1 MAYDSPNE
9 AEEAASLLALARQT
23 HEAHVAAAKGK
34 AEAILARA
42 QEEADVILT
51 NAREE
56 FTWLE
61 EKIAKHREFEAR
73 YRGAISTYLQDLLDE
88 INQDDEFVAPASL
101 SPVVEEPEEDSAFA
115 VEEEPVAEPE
125 PFVAAEPE
133 YYSEP
138 EPVFEPVAEPAYEEP
153 VAAEPEDEFTYS
165 TPVAEEEPAAEVPV
179 FGTQPFDAAEDEFTY
194 ETPVVEEVDEPAPTF
209 AEGDAPVPSFES
221 APAELSDEYYGDDT
235 SDDLPAVPDSID
247 SYGSGADE
255 IEALN
260 NEIQDH
266 HPEDQEEIENF
277 DSLISG
283 EPKPAT
289 GSVAAQSDEAD
300 EEEADKGVRGFFGF
314 KKN

>member
-115 VEEEPVAEPE
+115 VEEEPAVELEP
-125 PFVAAEPE
+125 VVAEPE

-138 EPVFEPVAEPAYEEP
+138 EPVFEPVPEPAYEEP

-165 TPVAEEEPAAEVPV
+165 TPVVEQEPAVEAPA
-179 FGTQPFDAAEDEFTY
+179 FNSADDEFTY
-194 ETPVVEEVDEPAPTF
+194 ETPVIEEVDEPAPTF
-209 AEGDAPVPSFES
+209 AEGDAPVPSFEA
-221 APAELSDEYYGDDT
+221 APAEPVDDYYTQDT
-235 SDDLPAVPDSID
+235 SDDLPEVPESID
-247 SYGSGADE
+247 SFGSGADE

-260 NEIQDH
+260 NELQDH

-289 GSVAAQSDEAD
+289 GSVAAQSDEAED
-300 EEEADKGVRGFFGF
+300 EEVDKGVRGFFGF
-314 KKN
+314 KKS

>member
-34 AEAILARA
+34 AEAIIARA

-88 INQDDEFVAPASL
+88 INQDDEFVAPAAL
-101 SPVVEEPEEDSAFA
+101 SPVVEETEEDSAFA

-125 PFVAAEPE
+125 PVVSEPE

-138 EPVFEPVAEPAYEEP
+138 EPVFEPAVAEPAYEEP
-153 VAAEPEDEFTYS
+153 AAEPEDEFIYS
-165 TPVAEEEPAAEVPV
+165 TPVTEEAPVQEPAFAPEPE
-179 FGTQPFDAAEDEFTY
+179 QDEFTY
-194 ETPVVEEVDEPAPTF
+194 ETPVIEEVDEPAPTF
-209 AEGDAPVPSFES
+209 AEGDAPVPSFGA
-221 APAELSDEYYGDDT
+221 APAEPAEDYYAEDS
-235 SDDLPAVPDSID
+235 SDDLPEVPESLDSF
-247 SYGSGADE
+247 GSGSDD

-260 NEIQDH
+260 NELKDH

-289 GSVAAQSDEAD
+289 GSVAAQSDEVD
-300 EEEADKGVRGFFGF
+300 EDEADKGVRGFFGF
-314 KKN
+314 KKS

>member
-34 AEAILARA
+34 AEAIIARA

-61 EKIAKHREFEAR
+61 EKIAKHREFESR

-88 INQDDEFVAPASL
+88 INQDDEFVAPATL
-101 SPVVEEPEEDSAFA
+101 SPVVEETEEDSAFA

-125 PFVAAEPE
+125 

-138 EPVFEPVAEPAYEEP
+138 EPVFEPAVTEPAYEEP
-153 VAAEPEDEFTYS
+153 AAEPEDEFVYS
-165 TPVAEEEPAAEVPV
+165 TPVTEAAPVEEPVFDPEPFEAE
-179 FGTQPFDAAEDEFTY
+179 QDEFTY
-194 ETPVVEEVDEPAPTF
+194 ETPVIEEVDEPAPTF
-209 AEGDAPVPSFES
+209 AEGDAPVPSFETP
-221 APAELSDEYYGDDT
+221 PAEPAQDYYAEDS
-235 SDDLPAVPDSID
+235 SDDLPEVPESLDSF
-247 SYGSGADE
+247 GSGSDD

-260 NEIQDH
+260 NELKDH

-289 GSVAAQSDEAD
+289 GSVAAQSDEVD
-300 EEEADKGVRGFFGF
+300 EDEADKGVRGFFGF
-314 KKN
+314 KKS

>member
-34 AEAILARA
+34 AEAIIARA

-88 INQDDEFVAPASL
+88 INQDDEFVAPAAL
-101 SPVVEEPEEDSAFA
+101 SPAVEETEEDSAFA
-115 VEEEPVAEPE
+115 VEEEPVVEPA
-125 PFVAAEPE
+125 AAEPE

-138 EPVFEPVAEPAYEEP
+138 EPVFEPAVVEPAYEEP
-153 VAAEPEDEFTYS
+153 AAEPEDEFTYS
-165 TPVAEEEPAAEVPV
+165 TPVTEEAPVEEPSFAPEPFEAE
-179 FGTQPFDAAEDEFTY
+179 QDEFTY
-194 ETPVVEEVDEPAPTF
+194 ETPVIEEVEEPTPTF
-209 AEGDAPVPSFES
+209 AEGDAPVPSFDV
-221 APAELSDEYYGDDT
+221 APAELSDEYYGDDA
-235 SDDLPAVPDSID
+235 SDDLPEVPDSLD
-247 SYGSGADE
+247 SFGSGSDD

-260 NEIQDH
+260 NELKDH

-289 GSVAAQSDEAD
+289 GSVAAQSDEVD
-300 EEEADKGVRGFFGF
+300 EDEADKGVRGFFGF
-314 KKN
+314 KKS